1 MAKDAILQG
10 DYTDL
15 KFIKSRKV
23 AVISIE
29 IPIEAATSF
38 VAAFGTPSPAT
49 GVPVAIARLQEPAK
63 QEAEKP
69 KRSWGQLSRAEQAGI
84 ACNEPE
90 FRAFLS
96 SRNGSIAV
104 VDGMDAAGYVRR
116 FCRVKSRADLDVD
129 QMAAASWDNLYSGFQ
144 RWKMGAAA

>member
-1 MAKDAILQG
+1 MTDLAAMQG

-49 GVPVAIARLQEPAK
+49 GVPVAIARIDPNG
-63 QEAEKP
+63 
-69 KRSWGQLSRAEQAGI
+69 GQQRKGGKLAQKAGI
-84 ACNEPE
+84 LCNEG
-90 FRAFLS
+90 AFQKFMGVNSAELAAANL
-96 SRNGSIAV
+96 RNVCGVA
-104 VDGMDAAGYVRR
+104 
-116 FCRVKSRADLDVD
+116 SRADLDSD
-129 QMAAASWDNLYSGFQ
+129 GEAARKFKDLEAEYKAWLTV
-144 RWKMGAAA
+144 